1 MYTFYDRIIHRV
13 PVPVLAI
20 GAGVF
25 VSATALVFKLKL
37 WVLALCSAFI
47 ATTFFSRTVLA
58 GLHKVGVTPNHL
70 TLMGLCSG
78 IIAGLLL
85 ASGRIELG
93 LIMALLCSLF
103 DIWDGLMARW
113 FNLETPFG
121 GILDSVMDRMAD
133 GLIFG
138 GLAYYLLASG
148 FRGSGAL
155 AMYAAVSAPIV
166 SYVRAKAESRIDNC
180 AVNAL
185 GGRPE
190 RLFLLCYFGLTGYLV
205 FGLGLICI
213 FQTLTI
219 LRRIHYTYQRIM
231 LT

>member
-13 PVPVLAI
+13 PVSVLAI
-20 GAGVF
+20 GTGVF
-25 VSATALVFKLKL
+25 VLVTALVFKLKF
-37 WVLALCSAFI
+37 WVLSVCSAFI
-47 ATTFFSRTVLA
+47 ATAFFSRTILTIF
-58 GLHKVGVTPNHL
+58 HRVGVTPNHL
-70 TLMGLCSG
+70 TLMGLCTG
-78 IIAGLLL
+78 IVSGLLL
-85 ASGRIELG
+85 ASGMIELG
-93 LIMALLCSLF
+93 LTMALLCSLF
-103 DIWDGLMARW
+103 DIWDGLLARW
-113 FNLETPFG
+113 FEMETPFG
-121 GILDSVMDRMAD
+121 GILDSVLDRMAD

-138 GLAYYLLASG
+138 GLAYFLLASG
-148 FRGSGAL
+148 SRGSGAL

-190 RLFLLCYFGLTGYLV
+190 RLFLLCYFGLTGYLP

-219 LRRIHYTYQRIM
+219 LRRIYYTYQRIM